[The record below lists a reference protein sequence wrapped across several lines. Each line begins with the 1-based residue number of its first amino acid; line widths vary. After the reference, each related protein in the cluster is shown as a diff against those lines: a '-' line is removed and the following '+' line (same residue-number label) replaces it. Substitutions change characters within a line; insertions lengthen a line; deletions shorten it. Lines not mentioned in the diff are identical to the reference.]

1 MSDLDNTIP
10 TLVNVKQHGKKE
22 MLNQFKTDS
31 NKPTTDALNDLPEE
45 DDDDNKTRPRNVQH
59 DIPSIF
65 AETSND
71 VDVPDIDTRDFSDA
85 MQSIYSQAVDNT
97 LEGDDLKT
105 QIDHAINKAL
115 KDIEIHLKKQL
126 YTKFGV

>member
-10 TLVNVKQHGKKE
+10 TLVNVKQHGKKD

-31 NKPTTDALNDLPEE
+31 DKPASDTFNDIE
-45 DDDDNKTRPRNVQH
+45 DDEDDNKTRPRNVQH

-65 AETSND
+65 AETDNSVSD
-71 VDVPDIDTRDFSDA
+71 SIDTRDFSDA
-85 MQSIYSQAVDNT
+85 MQSIYSQSADNQ
-97 LEGDDLKT
+97 LDDGDLKT
-105 QIDHAINKAL
+105 QIDHAVNKAL
-115 KDIEIHLKKQL
+115 KDIEIHLKRKL